1 MARKSTIARENKRRR
16 LVEKHAARRAELV
29 KTIAAAHTTSAE
41 QWAAML
47 ALQKLP
53 RDSSRSRRRNRC
65 VLTGRA
71 HGYFRKFGLCRN
83 KLREVIMRGEAPGVV
98 KSSW

>member
-1 MARKSTIARENKRRR
+1 MAKKSIIARENKRRR
-16 LVEKHAARRAELV
+16 LVARHADKRRRLARI
-29 KTIAAAHTTSAE
+29 IAAADTGAEE
-41 QWAAML
+41 QWAAMM

-53 RDSSRSRRRNRC
+53 RDSSPSRRRNRC

-71 HGYFRKFGLCRN
+71 HGYYRKFGLCRN
-83 KLREVIMRGEAPGVV
+83 KLREVAMRGEAPGVV

>member
-1 MARKSTIARENKRRR
+1 MAKKSIIEREKKRERLVARHADRRR
-16 LVEKHAARRAELV
+16 QLTRL
-29 KTIAAAHTTSAE
+29 IASADTDADT

-53 RDSSRSRRRNRC
+53 RDSSPSRRRNRC

-71 HGYFRKFGLCRN
+71 HGYYRKFGLCRN
-83 KLREVIMRGEAPGVV
+83 KLREVAMRGEAPGVV

>member
-1 MARKSTIARENKRRR
+1 MAKKSIIAREEKRKRLVAQHAERRR
-16 LVEKHAARRAELV
+16 EL
-29 KTIAAAHTTSAE
+29 TRLIASPQTDVDA
-41 QWAAML
+41 QWEAML

-53 RDSSRSRRRNRC
+53 RDSSPSRRRNRC

-71 HGYFRKFGLCRN
+71 HGYYRKFGLCRN
-83 KLREVIMRGEAPGVV
+83 KLREVAMRGEAPGVV